1 MQIPHLEK
9 YLDEN
14 IMEPFIF
21 DGHWSIISGLGQGRS
36 TPTLYTIYHTL
47 RLIAGTDQN
56 KIWRLKE
63 ETI

>member
-1 MQIPHLEK
+1 
-9 YLDEN
+9 
-14 IMEPFIF
+14 MEPFIF